1 MPATILGHPPHMKP
15 RRPAHCTAAGWVG
28 ALALACAGTLPGT
41 ALAQGR
47 TPGEIWR
54 VSSSGT
60 GLGPGLGAGPA
71 PAGAAMEVCLP
82 KENPEDALSLPPQ
95 DEDTVCRVLNGT
107 RAGNRST
114 GRIECKDGGE
124 TMRGTFD
131 ITSEPGR
138 IRSTVT
144 IEGMGLR
151 MTLRNDAVRVGTPCT
166 VGQAPR

>member
-1 MPATILGHPPHMKP
+1 MKP
-15 RRPAHCTAAGWVG
+15 RGAAPHTVAGWVG
-28 ALALACAGTLPGT
+28 ALALACAGNLPGT
-41 ALAQGR
+41 VQAQGR

-54 VSSSGT
+54 VSSSGA
-60 GLGPGLGAGPA
+60 GQGVGAA

-82 KENPEDALSLPPQ
+82 KENPEDALSLPPE
-95 DEDTVCRVLNGT
+95 DEDTVCQVLNGS

-114 GRIECKDGGE
+114 GRIECKERGKE
-124 TMRGTFD
+124 TLRGTFD
-131 ITSEPGR
+131 VTSEPGR

-151 MTLRNDAVRVGTPCT
+151 MTLRTEAVRVGTPCT

>member
-1 MPATILGHPPHMKP
+1 MGANFVGHPTPMKP
-15 RRPAHCTAAGWVG
+15 RRATPLTVAGWVG
-28 ALALACAGTLPGT
+28 ALALAGALPGP
-41 ALAQGR
+41 APAQGR

-54 VSSSGT
+54 VTSS
-60 GLGPGLGAGPA
+60 GAGPA

-82 KENPEDALSLPPQ
+82 KENPEDALRLPPQ
-95 DEDTVCRVLNGT
+95 DEDTVCRVLNGS

-124 TMRGTFD
+124 TLHGTFD
-131 ITSEPGR
+131 VTSEPGR
-138 IRSTVT
+138 VRSTVT

-151 MTLRNDAVRVGTPCT
+151 MTVKNDAVRVGTPCT